1 MKKFELK
8 KIIQEVLKEE
18 IKNNLTEFNE
28 YDDYDTEA
36 AKKEMENLSN
46 LDGAE
51 YTHDDVFPN
60 DEASFHKNEGWNEE
74 AFEEAGI
81 MNVLSEIERAIYE
94 IKNARRGAYAD
105 LGEDQ
110 EEFIEGLGELGQ
122 QLFEVC
128 AEALN

>member
-1 MKKFELK
+1 MKITTSQLK
-8 KIIQEVLKEE
+8 RIIQE
-18 IKNNLTEFNE
+18 II
-28 YDDYDTEA
+28 DDYDTEA
-36 AKKEMENLSN
+36 AENEMKNLSK

-51 YTHDDVFPN
+51 YTHDDVFPD
-60 DEASFHKNEGWNEE
+60 DEAPFHDYDGWNEE

-81 MNVLSEIERAIYE
+81 MDVLNEIERAIYE
-94 IKNARRGAYAD
+94 IKNARRGDYAD

-128 AEALN
+128 AEALDER